1 MPSPFSGMDPY
12 LEGQK
17 WRDFHHSLITQI
29 RDELLAS
36 LRPRYVID
44 IEENVYLVRE
54 EGDLRR
60 VIAPDLSVVQ
70 ADGWRDS
77 ADGGAAVACAP
88 TILTLP
94 SVDPIEES
102 FLAIRS
108 RSNDEVVTVIEVLSP
123 TNKLT
128 VDGRTEYL
136 AKRNSVLRSESNLVE
151 IDLLRGGKRLPTVEP
166 LPAGEYFAFVTR
178 AERRP
183 KIEVYAWPLVQ
194 SLPTIPIPLAAGDPD
209 VWLNLQ
215 SLFKTTYDRAGYD
228 YALKYTKPVEPPL
241 TESQQRWAAEC
252 LAKWHAAAAS

>member
-1 MPSPFSGMDPY
+1 MPAPFPGMDPF
-12 LEGQK
+12 LESQK
-17 WRDFHHSLITQI
+17 WKDFHHSLITQI

-70 ADGWRDS
+70 LGGWRDS
-77 ADGGAAVACAP
+77 ADGGVVATTEP

-94 SVDPIEES
+94 QVDPVEEA
-102 FLAIRS
+102 FLVIRS
-108 RSNDEVVTVIEVLSP
+108 RSNDDVVTVIEVLSP

-128 VDGRTEYL
+128 TDGRAVYL

-151 IDLLRGGKRLPTVEP
+151 LDLLRGGKRLPTVET
-166 LPAGEYFAFVTR
+166 LPPGDYFAFVTR
-178 AERRP
+178 VETRP
-183 KIEVYAWPLVQ
+183 SVEVYSWAFDQP
-194 SLPTIPIPLAAGDPD
+194 LPTIPIPLAESEPD

-215 SLFKTTYDRAGYD
+215 TLFAATYDRAGYD
-228 YALKYTKPVEPPL
+228 YALKYSKPVEPPL
-241 TESQQRWAAEC
+241 TESQQHCVSDC
-252 LAKWHAAAAS
+252 LAKWDAART